1 MFGWCPLLPPPL
13 SLSLSLSLC
22 LSLSLS
28 LSLLAQTWAVV
39 SWVWRV
45 DPSTHVDTNCQFQVN
60 LGNQN
65 IFLVLSFLFRVSA
78 DRAGAIQCFRLGEMC
93 GGSGETGY
101 NQL

>member
-1 MFGWCPLLPPPL
+1 MVGALYSLPP
-13 SLSLSLSLC
+13 SLPP
-22 LSLSLS
+22 
-28 LSLLAQTWAVV
+28 SLLAQTWVVV
-39 SWVWRV
+39 SRVWRV